1 MDKKIVAMICR
12 VTVIVSIVLMQG
24 CATQQPQR
32 SAFRLSDFRSSTLKE
47 LPYDSPPQT
56 IYRIDDHR
64 FVTLERYRDCNHGES
79 YYNDTRTGIRKY
91 LGRGRF
97 ENFQGRIINADPTG
111 MNIVLPLAYPPRAF
125 CGNGEKGCVVPF
137 LYSTDG
143 GRTFLVEDYADH
155 SFRPFDD
162 SKKYTFAATK
172 DKLFVAVKY
181 QYRRDLPDYDLQVK
195 QYPLIPGI
203 NVGGP
208 YPPGFH
214 ADSAWQS
221 RKKLMPD
228 GLRTPSGQDRII
240 CDSSLKPTN
249 PDAPLMQ

>member
-1 MDKKIVAMICR
+1 M
-12 VTVIVSIVLMQG
+12 VSIVLMQG

-137 LYSTDG
+137 WYSTDG
-143 GRTFLVEDYADH
+143 GRTFLIEDYADH

-162 SKKYTFAATK
+162 SKNYTFAVTK
-172 DKLFVAVKY
+172 TKLYIAEKSAGGDAYVVE
-181 QYRRDLPDYDLQVK
+181 
-195 QYPLIPGI
+195 YPMIAGI
-203 NVGGP
+203 NLSRP
-208 YPPGFH
+208 YPPGVTGGSFAASKH
-214 ADSAWQS
+214 PQF
-221 RKKLMPD
+221 
-228 GLRTPSGQDRII
+228 LRGISTPSGQDRIA

-249 PDAPLMQ
+249 PDAPLVQ

>member
-1 MDKKIVAMICR
+1 MKSFSV
-12 VTVIVSIVLMQG
+12 VIALVVLTSG
-24 CATQQPQR
+24 CATQPPQR
-32 SAFRLSDFRSSTLKE
+32 PTFKLSDFRSSTLKE

-79 YYNDTRTGIRKY
+79 YYNDTRMGIRKY

-137 LYSTDG
+137 WYSTDG
-143 GRTFLVEDYADH
+143 GRTFLVGDYADH

-162 SKKYTFAATK
+162 SKNYTFAVTK
-172 DKLFVAVKY
+172 EKLYIAEKSAGNDVYVLEY
-181 QYRRDLPDYDLQVK
+181 PMINGIDLSR
-195 QYPLIPGI
+195 
-203 NVGGP
+203 P
-208 YPPGFH
+208 YPAGVKG
-214 ADSAWQS
+214 DSFAESKRPQF
-221 RKKLMPD
+221 
-228 GLRTPSGQDRII
+228 LRGIFTPSGQDRIT

-249 PDAPLMQ
+249 PDAPLVQ